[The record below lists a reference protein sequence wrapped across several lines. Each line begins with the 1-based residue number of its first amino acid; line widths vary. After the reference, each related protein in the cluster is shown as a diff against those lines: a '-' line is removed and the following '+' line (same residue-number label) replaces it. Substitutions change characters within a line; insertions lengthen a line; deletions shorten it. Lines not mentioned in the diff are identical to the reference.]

1 MNHFATLIN
10 QVKPARKS
18 KVMKQENDIEVVRIL
33 PEGLYRWNEVKE
45 YIPISREK
53 WRQLVIAGKAPA
65 SIKLSLTCVVWRG
78 SDVLEWLADPAGY
91 RQAPLQNDAH
101 QGNLTTTA

>member
-1 MNHFATLIN
+1 MNHFATLIS

-45 YIPISREK
+45 FIPVSREK

-78 SDVLEWLADPAGY
+78 SDVLEWLADPVGY
-91 RQAPLQNDAH
+91 HQAQPLPGECQDS
-101 QGNLTTTA
+101 LTTTA